1 MQLTIFKRLTLGH
14 LAIML
19 PVIFL
24 GVYVII
30 TLNQLN
36 RIARELVSVDG
47 ATIRVTE
54 DLIEALFSQEGFEK
68 KYLISRDQD
77 FYQKFQEMGEY
88 FLKDLEKLETLMDTS
103 VKKGLFGQTKAM
115 YARYVSLLAQE
126 FDLITKGQNYP
137 LDDFQQERGKIL
149 DEITLKLRKIVRV
162 ARKHRD
168 SKLEASSRISSTVL
182 RITAVTA
189 AIIIIIGILISFYN
203 TRSINDPIRAL
214 QKKTKEVSKGKFE
227 EVPNISSPPEVK
239 ELVDAFN
246 LMCKRL
252 KELEE
257 MKADFMNQV
266 SHELR
271 SPLMAINNA
280 SSMLLGGFFSESPEK
295 QEKFLSI
302 IEEASQR
309 LIRSVNSL
317 LDLSRIEAKMMD
329 YSFRKCALIPL
340 MQDTASRFS
349 PIALKNSIS
358 LELEFPPELPLLR
371 IDEERIR
378 QVIENLLGNALKF
391 TSKGGIVTIS
401 AALERN
407 QKEYI
412 QVSVADTGPGIAEG
426 DLKDIFNK
434 FKRTE
439 SGRQRA
445 GGTGLGLSIAKHI
458 VVAHGGTIW
467 VESELG
473 KGSTFFFT
481 LPALEKE
488 VQKVIKMPVEII
500 KGTGT
505 VLVVDDEEVILEIG
519 RDLLE
524 AMGYRVLIARDGNE
538 AIEVY
543 KKNRDDIDIVV
554 LDMLMPNM
562 SGGEAY
568 DRIKEIN
575 PDIKV
580 LLSSGFSIDGEA
592 TEILERGCDGFIRK
606 PFKMKELSQAIRE
619 VLEKK

>member
-1 MQLTIFKRLTLGH
+1 
-14 LAIML
+14 ML

-54 DLIEALFSQEGFEK
+54 DLIESLFSQEGFEK

-77 FYQKFQEMGEY
+77 FYQKFQEMREY
-88 FLKDLEKLETLMDTS
+88 FSRDLEKLETLMDTPA
-103 VKKGLFGQTKAM
+103 KKGLFDQIKTM

-126 FDLITKGQNYP
+126 FDLITKRQNYP
-137 LDDFQQERGKIL
+137 LDDFLQEKEKIL

-162 ARKHRD
+162 ARKQRD

-189 AIIIIIGILISFYN
+189 AIIIIIGLLISFYN
-203 TRSINDPIRAL
+203 TKSINDPIKAL
-214 QKKTKEVSKGKFE
+214 QKKTREVSKGKFE
-227 EVPNISSPPEVK
+227 EVLNISSPPEVK

-280 SSMLLGGFFSESPEK
+280 SSMLLDGFFSESPEK

-329 YSFRKCALIPL
+329 YSFRECALIPL

-358 LELEFPPELPLLR
+358 LELEFPPELPLVR
-371 IDEERIR
+371 IDKDRIR

-391 TSKGGIVTIS
+391 TSKGDTVTVS
-401 AALERN
+401 AALDRN

-412 QVSVADTGPGIAEG
+412 QVTVADTGPGIADG
-426 DLKDIFNK
+426 DLKDIFDK

-439 SGRQRA
+439 TARQRA

-458 VVAHGGTIW
+458 VAAHGGTIW
-467 VESELG
+467 IESELG

-481 LPALEKE
+481 LPVA
-488 VQKVIKMPVEII
+488 
-500 KGTGT
+500 
-505 VLVVDDEEVILEIG
+505 
-519 RDLLE
+519 
-524 AMGYRVLIARDGNE
+524 
-538 AIEVY
+538 
-543 KKNRDDIDIVV
+543 
-554 LDMLMPNM
+554 
-562 SGGEAY
+562 
-568 DRIKEIN
+568 
-575 PDIKV
+575 
-580 LLSSGFSIDGEA
+580 
-592 TEILERGCDGFIRK
+592 
-606 PFKMKELSQAIRE
+606 
-619 VLEKK
+619 